1 MFTLQNQLKV
11 ENELEFNSFNCFNLD
26 YFQNWIQILGI
37 LLGITTLSLFRI
49 RMSSYRS
56 HTRILRINFDQK
68 CPRIRSLFRFLMFHR
83 IKLTSNV

>member
-1 MFTLQNQLKV
+1 MFTLQNQLK
-11 ENELEFNSFNCFNLD
+11 NELEINSFNCFNLD

-56 HTRILRINFDQK
+56 HTRILRIIFDQK
-68 CPRIRSLFRFLMFHR
+68 CPRIRSVFRFLMFHR